1 MIIQVD
7 IHVDSKSM
15 TSNKSHFTIFLY
27 NFVAQPFD
35 TRLDIK
41 ILIVF
46 AFVFRWLTQPAIVN
60 AFYSPNHNSISKLGP
75 NEYFFTSNYK
85 IANYLI

>member
-1 MIIQVD
+1 MICTED
-7 IHVDSKSM
+7 NLFSAYC
-15 TSNKSHFTIFLY
+15 TIFPS

-35 TRLDIK
+35 ARLDIK

-75 NEYFFTSNYK
+75 NEYFLR
-85 IANYLI
+85 LITKLLII